1 MANYASL
8 ISAIQADI
16 KTNGSGEITG
26 AVLQSILLSMVDSLG
41 EGYTFVGVATA
52 LTDPSTPDEKVFY
65 LAPAGTYSNF
75 GLTVSAGC
83 IGVLYYDGAWQKE
96 EFTVISTQTAYS
108 AKGTSTK
115 VAQITTNT
123 AGQVTAVSEVS
134 IDFPVTSVNG
144 STGAVSLTIPDAQ
157 VQSNWTQSDNTKV
170 DFIKNK
176 PTIPTVPSN
185 LVTGKV
191 NGTNTALTVAVVSSM
206 PATPDANT
214 IYIVQ

>member
-8 ISAIQADI
+8 ISSIEASIR
-16 KTNGSGEITG
+16 TNGSGDITG
-26 AVLQSILLSMVDSLG
+26 AILQSVLVSMVGSLG
-41 EGYTFVGVATA
+41 DGYTFAGVATA

-75 GLTVSAGC
+75 GQTVSAGC
-83 IGVLYYDGAWQKE
+83 IGVFYYDGAWQKE
-96 EFTVISTQTAYS
+96 EFVVLAAQTAYS

-123 AGQVTAVSEVS
+123 SGQVTAVSEVS

-157 VQSNWTQSDNTKV
+157 IQSNWSQNDNTKV
-170 DFIKNK
+170 DYIKNK

-185 LVTGKV
+185 LVTGNV
-191 NGTNTALTVAVVSSM
+191 NGTDTALTIKVVSSI

>member
-1 MANYASL
+1 M

-26 AVLQSILLSMVDSLG
+26 AILQSILLSMVDSLG

-52 LTDPSTPDEKVFY
+52 LTDPGTPDEKVFY
-65 LAPAGTYSNF
+65 LAPAGTYSSF

-108 AKGTSTK
+108 SKGTSTK
-115 VAQITTNT
+115 VAQITTNSV
-123 AGQVTAVSEVS
+123 GQVTGVSEVS

-144 STGAVSLTIPDAQ
+144 NTGAVSLSIPAAQ
-157 VQSNWTQSDNTKV
+157 IQSDWAQSDNTKK
-170 DFIKNK
+170 DYIKNK